1 MVIRA
6 GLLLI
11 LVLVSVVLG
20 KRVVSGNDCSGCP
33 GSGVCK
39 GISDCD
45 SYKEFKAEGDYER
58 G

>member
-1 MVIRA
+1 MARSEFIKMVIRA

-45 SYKEFKAEGDYER
+45 SYKEF
-58 G
+58 